1 MLRNAC
7 YTLVVGLSMMRDS
20 EVHEIAPGSVVEYYG
35 TPAIK
40 SAKGKH
46 DPNLPIKHWWITA
59 PVAEAI
65 VVAEQLSQQH
75 DRLFPPLLRQSA
87 DVSRSPK
94 CSTRSSATSTPP
106 APRPDCSRSRPA
118 KHAHICSGGPWQC

>member
-20 EVHEIAPGSVVEYYG
+20 EVHEIAAGSIVEYYG

-40 SAKGKH
+40 STKGKH
-46 DPNLPIKHWWITA
+46 DPNLPIKHWWITE

-65 VVAEQLSQQH
+65 AVAEQLAEHPTSSS
-75 DRLFPPLLRQSA
+75 RLCRANPPT
-87 DVSRSPK
+87 SPAATR
-94 CSTRSSATSTPP
+94 CSTPSSTTST
-106 APRPDCSRSRPA
+106 RPEL
-118 KHAHICSGGPWQC
+118 